1 MDAAFW
7 FTFAGYELPHRPA
20 DPGHDLD
27 LASYGLVAVLEKGH
41 GTRYPD
47 MAWEPK
53 RLFDTLA
60 VRYAARRT
68 R

>member
-47 MAWEPK
+47 MTWEPK

-60 VRYAARRT
+60 ARYVARRT

>member
-47 MAWEPK
+47 MAWKPK
-53 RLFDTLA
+53 QLFDTQA
-60 VRYAARRT
+60 ARYAARRT